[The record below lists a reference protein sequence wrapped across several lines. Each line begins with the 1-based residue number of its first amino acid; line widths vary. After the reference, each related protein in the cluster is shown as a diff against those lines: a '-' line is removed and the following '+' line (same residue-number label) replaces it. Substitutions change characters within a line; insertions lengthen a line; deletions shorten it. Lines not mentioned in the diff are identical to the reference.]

1 MRKIKK
7 FEAFNHRVPTEVD
20 YDEWEKKVG
29 IHGTE
34 PFNKKE
40 IDFFM
45 NLELENKE
53 SIYDFHLGTDKC
65 CIEIYPMGDSDNL
78 INIEITKLADDW
90 YIIRD
95 GSDFDPQ
102 ASICDEWDEV
112 LGYLGTK
119 TNLSF

>member
-1 MRKIKK
+1 
-7 FEAFNHRVPTEVD
+7 
-20 YDEWEKKVG
+20 
-29 IHGTE
+29 
-34 PFNKKE
+34 
-40 IDFFM
+40 
-45 NLELENKE
+45 
-53 SIYDFHLGTDKC
+53 
-65 CIEIYPMGDSDNL
+65 MGDSDNL

-119 TNLSF
+119 TDLSFYPHDEDKEI